1 MTPEQ
6 PDNSGFEAALRT
18 LRTPELS
25 SEVQRAVGDRLEAA
39 ARRRRAAR
47 VVRRAALAVGGAAAA
62 AIVAVALLYEPA
74 ALVAPPHA
82 TRLRTGSGDFQLLP
96 LGDRGVAF
104 VSEDTDLELD
114 LFATPALRIHR
125 GSVRLVVRRRTDQPF
140 VVATPAADVEVMGTE
155 FDVTV
160 VGQNASVKVVR
171 GEVEVRNPLGRRR
184 LWARE
189 SARVRPGEEPRMGP
203 PVGVVTGGTPQFVPL

>member
-6 PDNSGFEAALRT
+6 PDNPSFEAALHA

-25 SEVQRAVGDRLEAA
+25 PEVQRAVGDRLEAA

-62 AIVAVALLYEPA
+62 AIAAVALLYEPP
-74 ALVAPPHA
+74 ALVSRPHA

-114 LFATPALRIHR
+114 PFATPALRIHH

-140 VVATPAADVEVMGTE
+140 VVATPSADVEVMGTE
-155 FDVTV
+155 LDVTV
-160 VGQNASVKVVR
+160 VGQNTSVKVVR

-203 PVGVVTGGTPQFVPL
+203 PTGIVTGGTPQFVPL